1 MNSTKK
7 KVCLSEHCIGAS
19 HRIFEYMD
27 DKIDPCEDFN
37 KFACGGFD
45 KKTIIPDDK
54 PGWNPTYAI
63 VETIESEGR
72 KLIEELINDEKDF
85 ESYKKAKNYY
95 KLCMDEEK
103 QDAIGVK
110 PLMEILSEVGGWP
123 VLEGDEWNG
132 EQFNIWNLSIKL
144 KHLGISSNYFA
155 TVGITNDDRNNSFN
169 AIHFGSASLGLAK
182 AFWDRGGNEPVV
194 QAYFQAMIDVAV
206 HLGAEENKAKEELQK
221 VFELEMKLANISLS
235 REDQRNKTKLY
246 NPTTLAQFPV
256 NEGLPQSWTTYL
268 QKLYDFGD
276 EKLDIQETERV
287 IIEDVDFYKNL
298 SQILQNTDK
307 RTLANYVGWRVASEL
322 YTALGSK
329 ERDLYQKFNKVL
341 TGVDQKQPRWKTCLA
356 QVGFNS
362 GSGAFL
368 YAVSSMY
375 ARFIFNSNSK
385 EQVVDM
391 THYLR
396 KAFAKILDEVEW
408 MDDETKNEARKKLS
422 KMGQFIAHPDEVLVK
437 EKVDG
442 FYAGLDLDKEDYFGN
457 ELKINKY
464 HEKYNDL
471 QLREVIDPND
481 WKRPPLSWVAVVN
494 AVYDPSKNSFFFP
507 AGILQG
513 SHCESSNISLR
524 ISSV

>member
-1 MNSTKK
+1 
-7 KVCLSEHCIGAS
+7 
-19 HRIFEYMD
+19 MD
-27 DKIDPCEDFN
+27 DEIDPCEDFN

-45 KKTIIPDDK
+45 EKTIIPDDK
-54 PGWNPTYAI
+54 SGWQPANI
-63 VETIESEGR
+63 IMETIESEGR
-72 KLIEELINDEKDF
+72 KLIEEPINDKKDF

-110 PLMEILSEVGGWP
+110 PLMEILSKLGGWP
-123 VLEGDEWNG
+123 LLEGDAWDG

-144 KHLGISSNYFA
+144 KHLGLSSDYFA
-155 TVGITNDDRNNSFN
+155 SVGIANDDRNNSFN
-169 AIHFGSASLGLAK
+169 VIHFGSSSLGLPK
-182 AFWDRGGNEPVV
+182 AFWDRGVNEPVV

-221 VFELEMKLANISLS
+221 VFEFEMQLANISLS
-235 REDQRNKTKLY
+235 REDLRNKTKLY
-246 NPTTLAQFPV
+246 NPITLAQFPV
-256 NEGLPQSWTTYL
+256 SEELPQSWTMYL
-268 QKLYDFGD
+268 QKLYDFGN

-287 IIEDVDFYKNL
+287 IIVDVDFYKNL
-298 SQILQNTDK
+298 SRILQNTDK
-307 RTLANYVGWRVASEL
+307 RTLANYVGWRVAVQSQSS
-322 YTALGSK
+322 LGSK
-329 ERDLYQKFNKVL
+329 ERAILQKFLKVL
-341 TGVDQKQPRWKTCLA
+341 SGVDQKESRWKTCLT

-375 ARFIFNSNSK
+375 ARFIFNANSK
-385 EQVVDM
+385 VQVLDM

-396 KAFAKILDEVEW
+396 RAFAKILDESEW

-422 KMGQFIAHPDEVLVK
+422 NMKQFIAYPDEVLIK

-481 WKRPPLSWVAVVN
+481 WKKQLVAIVN
-494 AVYDPSKNSFFFP
+494 AFYDPSKNAFLFP

-513 SHCESSNISLR
+513 NYSASSNILLR
-524 ISSV
+524 NLQYNI

>member
-7 KVCLSEHCIGAS
+7 KVCLSKHCIGAS
-19 HRIFEYMD
+19 HRIFEYID
-27 DKIDPCEDFN
+27 DEIDPCEDFN

-54 PGWNPTYAI
+54 SGWAPANVM

-72 KLIEELINDEKDF
+72 KLIEEPINDEKDF

-110 PLMEILSEVGGWP
+110 PLMEILSKLGGWP
-123 VLEGDEWNG
+123 LLEGDAWDG

-144 KHLGISSNYFA
+144 KHLGLSSDYFA
-155 TVGITNDDRNNSFN
+155 SVGIANDDRNNSFN
-169 AIHFGSASLGLAK
+169 VIHFGSASLGLPK
-182 AFWDRGGNEPVV
+182 AFWDRGVNEPVV

-221 VFELEMKLANISLS
+221 VFEFEMQLANISLS
-235 REDQRNKTKLY
+235 REDLRNKTKLY
-246 NPTTLAQFPV
+246 NPITLAQFPV
-256 NEGLPQSWTTYL
+256 SEELPQSWTMYL
-268 QKLYDFGD
+268 QKLYDFGN

-287 IIEDVDFYKNL
+287 IIVDVDFYKNL
-298 SQILQNTDK
+298 SRILQNTDK
-307 RTLANYVGWRVASEL
+307 RTLANYVGWRVAVQSQSS
-322 YTALGSK
+322 LGSK
-329 ERDLYQKFNKVL
+329 ERAILQKFLKVM
-341 TGVDQKQPRWKTCLA
+341 TGVDQKESRWKTCLT

-375 ARFIFNSNSK
+375 ARFIFNANSK
-385 EQVVDM
+385 VQVLDM

-396 KAFAKILDEVEW
+396 RAFAKILDESEW

-422 KMGQFIAHPDEVLVK
+422 NMKQFIAYPDEVLIK

-481 WKRPPLSWVAVVN
+481 WKKQLVAIVN
-494 AVYDPSKNSFFFP
+494 AFYDPSKNAFLFP

-513 SHCESSNISLR
+513 NYSASSNILLR
-524 ISSV
+524 NLQYNI